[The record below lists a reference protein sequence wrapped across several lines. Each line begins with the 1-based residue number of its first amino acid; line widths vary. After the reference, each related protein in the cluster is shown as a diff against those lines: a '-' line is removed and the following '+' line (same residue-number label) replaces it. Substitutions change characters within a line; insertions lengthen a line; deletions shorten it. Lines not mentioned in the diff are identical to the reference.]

1 MVLYASNSKIEVK
14 IFYDNKDTTPSY
26 HTHSQKNKPLCLALN
41 TPALLV
47 AVTMILITPLHTEV
61 RKLLLRN
68 I

>member
-14 IFYDNKDTTPSY
+14 IFYDNKDTNSFLSY
-26 HTHSQKNKPLCLALN
+26 SLSKNKPLCLAPN
-41 TPALLV
+41 TPAPLA